1 MAPIGLNNAAWEK
14 LKSFL
19 QTQEHVYIAQDEDCR
34 QFLEALVWIARSGAQ
49 WRLLPKA
56 YGNWN
61 SIYKRFARW
70 EKQGVFKA
78 MIDYFSSNPDL
89 KNLMLDSTI
98 TRAHPCAAGAL
109 KKTAAKNNRLSAV
122 LEAVSAQ
129 RSTSWSRPK
138 ASLSSFS

>member
-14 LKSFL
+14 LKLFL
-19 QTQEHVYIAQDEDCR
+19 QTQEHVYIAQDEACC
-34 QFLEALVWIARSGAQ
+34 QFLEAIVWIARSGAQ
-49 WRLLPKA
+49 WRLLPEK

-78 MIDYFSSNPDL
+78 MLEYFSSNPDL

-98 TRAHPCAAGAL
+98 TRAHSCAAGAL
-109 KKTAAKNNRLSAV
+109 KKTAGKNNRLSAV
-122 LEAVSAQ
+122 LEAVSA
-129 RSTSWSRPK
+129 RKSISWSKPK
-138 ASLSSFS
+138 ASPLSFS